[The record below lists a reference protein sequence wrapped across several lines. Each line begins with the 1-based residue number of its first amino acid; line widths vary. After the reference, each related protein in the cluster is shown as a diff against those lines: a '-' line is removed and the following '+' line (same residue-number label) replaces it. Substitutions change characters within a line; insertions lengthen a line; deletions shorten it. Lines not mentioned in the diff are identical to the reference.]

1 MAQTAVHLVDHVLP
15 PVPVRQ
21 WVLTL
26 PFRLRYLVAFD
37 AALHADVRRIFV
49 RAVFRWLR
57 ALARRRR
64 IADPQPAAV
73 VFAQRAGSGLNLAPH
88 FHAAIPDG
96 VYDDAALFHRLPAP
110 TDDDVANITWRI
122 HTQVERLLARR
133 GHRPADP
140 DDGIPADL
148 PLPFDSPT
156 LATSYTASVQR
167 RVGFGPPSGAQRLG
181 RRPDAPF
188 VAFSGRRCAALEGFT
203 LHANTRVSGR
213 DRPALERLLRY
224 MARPAVATERLAV
237 NDAGRVTYQLRKPW
251 NDGTHTLEF
260 DPLVFL
266 DRLAALVPPPRANL
280 VTYHGV
286 LAPHAAL
293 REAVVRQAPLGS
305 TASPAWRRPVS
316 CDPPVLQGAGGT
328 TATPVRRRRER
339 YSWAALLM
347 RVFALDILRCPC
359 GARREIIAMIT
370 DPPVIRAILEC
381 LHLYPDEV
389 VTDPAHGP
397 P

>member
-1 MAQTAVHLVDHVLP
+1 MPWEVE
-15 PVPVRQ
+15 
-21 WVLTL
+21 
-26 PFRLRYLVAFD
+26 
-37 AALHADVRRIFV
+37 
-49 RAVFRWLR
+49 
-57 ALARRRR
+57 ARRSA
-64 IADPQPAAV
+64 IVVAHNSDPQARGVACKP
-73 VFAQRAGSGLNLAPH
+73 GSGLNLAPH
-88 FHAAIPDG
+88 FHAAILDG
-96 VYDDAALFHRLPAP
+96 VYDDDALFHRLPAP
-110 TDDDVANITWRI
+110 TDADVADITWRI

-140 DDGIPADL
+140 DEGIPPDV

-156 LATSYTASVQR
+156 LATCYAASVQR
-167 RVGFGPPSGAQRLG
+167 RVGFGPPSGARRLG
-181 RRPDAPF
+181 RLTNAPF
-188 VAFSGRRCAALEGFT
+188 AAFSGPRCAALEGFT
-203 LHANTRVSGR
+203 LHANTRVSAR
-213 DRPALERLLRY
+213 NRPALERLLRY
-224 MARPAVATERLAV
+224 MARPPMATERLAV
-237 NDAGRVTYQLRKPW
+237 NDAGRVTYKLRKPW

-280 VTYHGV
+280 ITYHGV

-293 REAVVRQAPLGS
+293 RPAVVRQAPLGP
-305 TASPAWRRPVS
+305 TASSACRRRSSCKPVG
-316 CDPPVLQGAGGT
+316 LEGAGN
-328 TATPVRRRRER
+328 TAATVPLRRER
-339 YSWAALLM
+339 YSWAQLLL

>member
-1 MAQTAVHLVDHVLP
+1 
-15 PVPVRQ
+15 
-21 WVLTL
+21 
-26 PFRLRYLVAFD
+26 
-37 AALHADVRRIFV
+37 
-49 RAVFRWLR
+49 
-57 ALARRRR
+57 
-64 IADPQPAAV
+64 
-73 VFAQRAGSGLNLAPH
+73 
-88 FHAAIPDG
+88 
-96 VYDDAALFHRLPAP
+96 
-110 TDDDVANITWRI
+110 
-122 HTQVERLLARR
+122 VERLLARR

-140 DDGIPADL
+140 DDGIPPDL
-148 PLPFDSPT
+148 PLPFDSST
-156 LATSYTASVQR
+156 LATSYAASVQR
-167 RVGFGPPSGAQRLG
+167 RVGFGPASGARRLG

-188 VAFSGRRCAALEGFT
+188 VAFSGRRCVALEGFT

-224 MARPAVATERLAV
+224 MARPAIATERLAV
-237 NDAGRVTYQLRKPW
+237 NDAGRVTYRLRKPW

-286 LAPHAAL
+286 LASHAAR

-305 TASPAWRRPVS
+305 TASPAGRRPWS
-316 CDPPVLQGAGGT
+316 CDPPVLEAAGGT
-328 TATPVRRRRER
+328 TATRVRRRRER

-381 LHLYPDEV
+381 LHLYPDQV